1 MSPRRLS
8 GWEPGEFT
16 RYEYERRE
24 APELN
29 LRWGWLRAV
38 HAWLWRAVNPYR
50 LLGSVTEREPEW
62 SRSDVESLIAFMQ
75 TKRVGSHGF
84 PMDVATSPL
93 GDPSNPEREWEW
105 HVPLPSVDYPSQELA
120 KARKKYSDA
129 YPDADMSALLWRV
142 EKRPIRGET

>member
-1 MSPRRLS
+1 MPPRRLS
-8 GWEPGEFT
+8 GWEPAAVT
-16 RYEYERRE
+16 RFEYERRE
-24 APELN
+24 APDLN
-29 LRWGWLRAV
+29 VRWRWVRIV
-38 HAWLWRAVNPYR
+38 CEWVWRIANPD
-50 LLGSVTEREPEW
+50 LLVASVTEREPEW

-75 TKRVGSHGF
+75 SERVGSHGF

-105 HVPLPSVDYPSQELA
+105 HVPLPSMDYPSQELA